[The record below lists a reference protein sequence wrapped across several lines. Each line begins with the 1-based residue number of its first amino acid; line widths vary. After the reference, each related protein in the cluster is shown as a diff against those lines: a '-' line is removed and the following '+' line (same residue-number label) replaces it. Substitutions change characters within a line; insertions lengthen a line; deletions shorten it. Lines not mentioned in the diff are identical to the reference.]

1 MRTERAAA
9 VPAESGTL
17 CTFWLGRRCFG
28 LDVVCVGE
36 VVAIEGG
43 VTPVPL
49 ARPAVRGVMN
59 LRGTPMPVVDLA
71 EVLGLGA
78 APGAERATTRA
89 AVIVR
94 DADLAAAALVDR
106 MEAVIPGGRGDFT
119 ARQGADEHP
128 AVAGFLDTRAAGGRV
143 VTVLEHRVLL
153 ERLNAL
159 RYLAATDD

>member
-1 MRTERAAA
+1 MP
-9 VPAESGTL
+9 VESGTL

-36 VVAIEGG
+36 VVPVDGG
-43 VTPVPL
+43 VTRVPL
-49 ARPAVRGVMN
+49 ARPAVRGLMN

-71 EVLGLGA
+71 DVLGLGA
-78 APGAERATTRA
+78 APGVERPPARA
-89 AVIVR
+89 AIIIR
-94 DADLAAAALVDR
+94 DADLTAAALIDR
-106 MEAVIPGGRGDFT
+106 IEAVVPAGRGAFT
-119 ARQGADEHP
+119 GRQGADEHP

-143 VTVLEHRVLL
+143 ITVLEHRVLL